1 MEDGFLPPQAR
12 IMASSGCEQGISAAR
27 CPNPA
32 PSDPAATSSS
42 GRKPMARLKSSSN
55 HLWHSRTSV
64 RPAPINNKSI
74 GTHSGRRPIPIGLAA
89 AAKTSGNL
97 NSNPKFQPQSMVSTT
112 HQARRASDHHH
123 RPIGSYKVDLGQIQH
138 PPADDIQPRTSS
150 SPAAL
155 PDRRVQI
162 LHHGRHLQY
171 HGSKHQHSRRLRT
184 APAATSGPPR
194 ITALIAIFA
203 PPRGPKSETETHLQL
218 FATALFIKFG

>member
-1 MEDGFLPPQAR
+1 MPSYTKFMKEILAKKQKLVD
-12 IMASSGCEQGISAAR
+12 SATEES
-27 CPNPA
+27 C
-32 PSDPAATSSS
+32 SQIYDQ
-42 GRKPMARLKSSSN
+42 SN
-55 HLWHSRTSV
+55 HANLVEANQPVSPGQSS
-64 RPAPINNKSI
+64 KSKGLQRQERMKRLRE
-74 GTHSGRRPIPIGLAA
+74 GT

-112 HQARRASDHHH
+112 HQARRANDHHH
-123 RPIGSYKVDLGQIQH
+123 RPIGNYKVDLGQIKH
-138 PPADDIQPRTSS
+138 PPADDIQPRTSR

-162 LHHGRHLQY
+162 VHHGRHLQY

-203 PPRGPKSETETHLQL
+203 PPGRPKSETETHLKL